1 MKQLKVLVLVVAVAF
16 SSVLS
21 ASTKPEKAKKAES
34 TNVTQT
40 VGELLKN
47 PSFEL
52 KHDAKAMVIL
62 TINKDNEFVVLSV
75 DSEDETVENFIKSRL
90 NYKKVAEDVS
100 TGRTKTFKIP
110 VRITA
115 S

>member
-21 ASTKPEKAKKAES
+21 ASTNPKAEKAEPAI
-34 TNVTQT
+34 VTQT

-47 PSFEL
+47 HNFDL
-52 KHDAKAMVIL
+52 RNDVKATVIL
-62 TINKDNEFVVLSV
+62 TINKDNEFVVLCV
-75 DSEDETVENFIKSRL
+75 DSENQDVESFIKSRL
-90 NYKKVAEDVS
+90 NYKKVGKDFS
-100 TGRTKTFKIP
+100 ISRSKTFKVP

>member
-1 MKQLKVLVLVVAVAF
+1 MKTLKVLVLIVAF
-16 SSVLS
+16 TFSGVVS
-21 ASTKPEKAKKAES
+21 ANTNPEAKKAEPAV
-34 TNVTQT
+34 VTQT

-47 PSFEL
+47 PGFEI
-52 KHDAKAMVIL
+52 KKEEKAMVIL

-75 DSEDETVENFIKSRL
+75 DSNSEAVANYIKSRL
-90 NYKKVAEDVS
+90 NYKKIKDNLGVS
-100 TGRTKTFKIP
+100 RATTYKIP